1 MPLGSEVST
10 LEKDVAGGVTEWYSP
25 RANAQGRLRSP
36 QASPYSYVSGY
47 EPGASIS

>member
-10 LEKDVAGGVTEWYSP
+10 LEKDVAGGVAEWDPP
-25 RANAQGRLRSP
+25 RTNAQGRLCSS
-36 QASPYSYVSGY
+36 QASTYSYVSGY